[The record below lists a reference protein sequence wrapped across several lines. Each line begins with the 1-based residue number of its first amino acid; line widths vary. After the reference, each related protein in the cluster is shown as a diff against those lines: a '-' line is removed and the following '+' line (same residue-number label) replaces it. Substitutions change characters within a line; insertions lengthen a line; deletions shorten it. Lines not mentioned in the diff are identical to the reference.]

1 MPKPNKEHQQWTLNR
16 FMDWGASIGSVIK
29 KHVYRLC
36 GFPFIKFDRQH
47 QRIHLPKL
55 NSSNHIRTTMAA
67 QIQQNMQIFLIEI
80 LSEVRVGLEVPILS
94 AVSSIQQ
101 RLCKMILNRYQRG

>member
-1 MPKPNKEHQQWTLNR
+1 
-16 FMDWGASIGSVIK
+16 
-29 KHVYRLC
+29 
-36 GFPFIKFDRQH
+36 
-47 QRIHLPKL
+47 
-55 NSSNHIRTTMAA
+55 MAA

-101 RLCKMILNRYQRG
+101 RLCKMILNR